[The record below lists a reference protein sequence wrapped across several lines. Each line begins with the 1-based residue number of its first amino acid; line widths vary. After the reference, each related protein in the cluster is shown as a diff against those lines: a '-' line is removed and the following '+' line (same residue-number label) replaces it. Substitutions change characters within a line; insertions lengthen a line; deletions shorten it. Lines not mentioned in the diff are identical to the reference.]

1 MKTVPNR
8 TDIAAYFDFDGTITS
23 EDTLLSFLIHC
34 IGWFRVMINLPRILP
49 NITLYL
55 LRIITNEKAK
65 ERILII
71 LLKGSSFTSLDK
83 KARSFAYNHIS
94 KYIKPDVFAKLE
106 YHKEHGHKV
115 IIISANL
122 AMYLRHWATMH
133 KIDGVIATE
142 IEFVNDIAT
151 GRLATPN
158 CYGEQKVLR
167 LKQYLAENNI
177 TFGYSYGYG
186 NSKGDHELL
195 DYVNEGYIVEGEEFS
210 QWKEPHE

>member
-1 MKTVPNR
+1 
-8 TDIAAYFDFDGTITS
+8 
-23 EDTLLSFLIHC
+23 
-34 IGWFRVMINLPRILP
+34 
-49 NITLYL
+49 
-55 LRIITNEKAK
+55 
-65 ERILII
+65 
-71 LLKGSSFTSLDK
+71 
-83 KARSFAYNHIS
+83 HIS